1 MNKLVLLGGFAAC
14 LLGFNAAWAASGLS
28 SADESDAVTVPVPI
42 EDLNVK
48 NRILEDTKKKEEQ
61 KKKQNM
67 TEAEQKLLDNVNRE
81 AILKNW
87 KRECRS
93 NETAIN
99 CQYKHVGGKKAV
111 VILYK
116 LNPDKY
122 SIEQIMRNYAKVYNA
137 SEQDIRIKSEALYS
151 LVIDL
156 NDAKHNEN
164 DKKDKPA
171 DTAEK
176 KGIAQNKMML
186 YVYKEPGSH
195 EYTTMYVLGQTEEKD
210 LEYIVQNFFDELAR
224 M

>member
-14 LLGFNAAWAASGLS
+14 LLGFNAAWAASGLAT
-28 SADESDAVTVPVPI
+28 ADESAVVTVPVPI

-93 NETAIN
+93 SEASVN
-99 CQYKHVGGKKAV
+99 CRYKHVGGKKAV

-122 SIEQIMRNYAKVYNA
+122 SIEHIMRNYAKIYNA
-137 SEQDIRIKSEALYS
+137 SELDIRVKSEALYS
-151 LVIDL
+151 LLINL
-156 NDAKHNEN
+156 NDAKGNSSE
-164 DKKDKPA
+164 KKDVPGDSAKIK
-171 DTAEK
+171 DSV
-176 KGIAQNKMML
+176 QNKMML
-186 YVYKEPGSH
+186 YVYKEPDSD